1 MGPRATAA
9 KPISPTVRLGLALRT
24 RRKSLG
30 LTQEELGRLAGC
42 GLAFLYE
49 LESGKPTVRLDK
61 LLAVLGVLGF
71 ELSLVEGKRRL
82 GIDPRWLDD
91 RS

>member
-1 MGPRATAA
+1 MGHPVKAT
-9 KPISPTVRLGLALRT
+9 KPVSPTVSLGLALRR

-61 LLAVLGVLGF
+61 VLAVLGVLGF

-82 GIDPRWLDD
+82 GIDERWLDD

>member
-1 MGPRATAA
+1 MGRSITT
-9 KPISPTVRLGLALRT
+9 KPLPPTVRLGLALRN
-24 RRKSLG
+24 RRRALG

-61 LLAVLGVLGF
+61 LLAVLRVLGF
-71 ELSLVEGKRRL
+71 ELSLVEGKHAL
-82 GIDPRWLDD
+82 DIDARWLDEL
-91 RS
+91 S